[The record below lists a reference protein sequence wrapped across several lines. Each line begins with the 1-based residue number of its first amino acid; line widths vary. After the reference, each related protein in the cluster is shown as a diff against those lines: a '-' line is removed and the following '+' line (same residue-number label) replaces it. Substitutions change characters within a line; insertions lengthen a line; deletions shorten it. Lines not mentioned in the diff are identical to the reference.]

1 MYEAAMKVFDEHK
14 MNVVSEFASEYA
26 DGVGQEQIASVL
38 AANDNVDGVYSLC
51 YANTV
56 YNAFTD
62 AGRELVPTTSFNSNI
77 GQATAF
83 DNKMDVLIGQNT
95 PGLGAEAMKVAVDV
109 LDGKEVSQET
119 FVTAGLFTNDTSVDF
134 GYKTTAIEEG
144 KTFFRDLPDAFD
156 YPAVPADFD
165 PQVSAEEVSNYKQ

>member
-1 MYEAAMKVFDEHK
+1 
-14 MNVVSEFASEYA
+14 
-26 DGVGQEQIASVL
+26 
-38 AANDNVDGVYSLC
+38 
-51 YANTV
+51 
-56 YNAFTD
+56 
-62 AGRELVPTTSFNSNI
+62 
-77 GQATAF
+77 
-83 DNKMDVLIGQNT
+83 MDVLIGQNT